1 MQTWIRANIGKL
13 IARFGGMALQL
24 ITAAE
29 FAALEV
35 KDPATLYTVTDAE
48 ADTVTLY
55 LGDKQISG
63 GGDTTI
69 GTTTFAAV
77 GVVGDVSG
85 TTTTPT
91 DNAKKTKRRSK

>member
-35 KDPATLYTVTDAE
+35 KDPATLYTVTE
-48 ADTVTLY
+48 SGADNVALY
-55 LGDKQISG
+55 LGDKPIGRG
-63 GGDTTI
+63 GSSTTRAVI
-69 GTTTFAAV
+69 GTTHA
-77 GVVGDVSG
+77 
-85 TTTTPT
+85 
-91 DNAKKTKRRSK
+91 AKKKRKRRSK

>member
-13 IARFGGMALQL
+13 IERFGGVSLKL

-35 KDPATLYTVTDAE
+35 KDPETLYAVTDSE

-55 LGDKQISG
+55 LGDIFVI
-63 GGDTTI
+63 GDRSSPPVTTI
-69 GTTTFAAV
+69 GA
-77 GVVGDVSG
+77 
-85 TTTTPT
+85 
-91 DNAKKTKRRSK
+91 AKKRKKRRSK

>member
-35 KDPATLYTVTDAE
+35 KDPATLYTVTDSE
-48 ADTVTLY
+48 ADTVGLY
-55 LGDKQISG
+55 LGDKFIIGNRVS
-63 GGDTTI
+63 TI
-69 GTTTFAAV
+69 GTTSRAAIATV
-77 GVVGDVSG
+77 NDISG
-85 TTTTPT
+85 TTP
-91 DNAKKTKRRSK
+91 AVKKKRKRRSK

>member
-48 ADTVTLY
+48 ADTVELY

-63 GGDTTI
+63 GGDTII
-69 GTTTFAAV
+69 GRATQAAV
-77 GVVGDVSG
+77 GVVGDISD
-85 TTTTPT
+85 TATIPT
-91 DNAKKTKRRSK
+91 DTAKKTKRRAK